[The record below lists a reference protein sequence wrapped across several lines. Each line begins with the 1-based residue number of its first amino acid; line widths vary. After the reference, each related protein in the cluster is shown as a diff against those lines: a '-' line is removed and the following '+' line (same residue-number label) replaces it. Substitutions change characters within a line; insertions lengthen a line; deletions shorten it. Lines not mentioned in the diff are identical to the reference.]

1 MNNKRKFFLIGM
13 SLLINLLLPVDASSM
28 EVHNHTHFKPRLY
41 ISGQYRPGVSH
52 FSKFSVKETHYN
64 TVQLVGL
71 KKDTKIDDTS
81 IKLHTNFNFPYVA
94 EFQDN
99 EISFS
104 GAVGCFYSENLRIE
118 VEASYEEFDVKNP
131 DGAATDAYRY
141 FALARQMENNGNSN
155 SPNNIEKFTVMRNDG
170 LLISSV
176 MINGCYNVI
185 LNDIQAEPYI
195 CAGIGGDF
203 IEFFNGFHVKLA
215 YQGKVGISY
224 QIFPEVRLFVDGYYH
239 KVKGN
244 KFKNLH
250 VQHVDILANA
260 PKVTSAVATLNI
272 VYFGCEA
279 GVRFIF

>member
-1 MNNKRKFFLIGM
+1 MSNKRSFFLIGI
-13 SLLINLLLPVDASSM
+13 SLLINLLLSTDASSM
-28 EVHNHTHFKPRLY
+28 EVHSHTHFKPSLY

-52 FSKFSVKETHYN
+52 FSKFSVKETHHN
-64 TVQLVGL
+64 TVKLVGM
-71 KKDTKIDDTS
+71 KKDSKTDMTN
-81 IKLHTNFNFPYVA
+81 IKLNTNFNSTYNA

-104 GAVGCFYSENLRIE
+104 GAIGCLYSENLRIE

-131 DGAATDAYRY
+131 DGGAATDAYRY
-141 FALARQMENNGNSN
+141 FALARKMGENTN
-155 SPNNIEKFTVMRNDG
+155 SPSDTEKFTVMRNDG
-170 LLISSV
+170 LSISSV

-203 IEFFNGFHVKLA
+203 IEFFNGFHVKFA

-224 QIFPEVRLFVDGYYH
+224 QIFPEVRLFLDGYYH

-250 VQHVDILANA
+250 VQHVDTLQNA

-272 VYFGCEA
+272 GYFGCEA

>member
-1 MNNKRKFFLIGM
+1 MNNKRNFFLIGM
-13 SLLINLLLPVDASSM
+13 SLLINLLLPIDASSM
-28 EVHNHTHFKPRLY
+28 EVHNYTHFKPRLY

-52 FSKFSVKETHYN
+52 FSKFSVKETHCN

-71 KKDTKIDDTS
+71 TKDIKVTNNSSINTNTS
-81 IKLHTNFNFPYVA
+81 FNFPYVA

-99 EISFS
+99 AMSFS
-104 GAVGCFYSENLRIE
+104 GAIGCFYSENFRIE

-131 DGAATDAYRY
+131 EGSTTDSYRY
-141 FALARQMENNGNSN
+141 FALARGMDG
-155 SPNNIEKFTVMRNDG
+155 NNIPTSQKFTVMRNDG

-195 CAGIGGDF
+195 CAGLGGDF

-224 QIFPEVRLFVDGYYH
+224 QIFPEVRLFIDGYYH

-250 VQHVDILANA
+250 VQHVGALAA
-260 PKVTSAVATLNI
+260 LPKVTSAVATLNI
-272 VYFGCEA
+272 GYFGCEA